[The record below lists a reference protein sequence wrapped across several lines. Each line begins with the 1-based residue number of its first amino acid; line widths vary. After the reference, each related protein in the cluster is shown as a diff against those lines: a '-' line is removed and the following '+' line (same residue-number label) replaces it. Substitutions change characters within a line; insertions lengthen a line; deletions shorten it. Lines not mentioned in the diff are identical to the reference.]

1 MSEPSSTEKT
11 WAYALIAFG
20 ALALAAN
27 LGWLGAFG
35 AGGPI
40 FLALLSAG
48 FLALFAT
55 NRKRWWAVIPG
66 GVLATLA
73 LVDWAELAAP
83 RMETGWLFFLGV
95 AATFGFLY
103 LRPDGG
109 TRKRWAV
116 WPAAIAV
123 GIALLDLLETSSG
136 GLVAPLALIGLG
148 AFLFTR
154 DSKKD
159 RDTTSQEGD
168 PR

>member
-109 TRKRWAV
+109 ARQRWAV
-116 WPAAIAV
+116 WPAVAGVALAV
-123 GIALLDLLETSSG
+123 LDFVSTSVGSLL
-136 GLVAPLALIGLG
+136 APIALIGLG
-148 AFLFTR
+148 AYLFTR
-154 DSKKD
+154 GSK
-159 RDTTSQEGD
+159 RTQPAPPEGSD
-168 PR
+168 QP